1 METAEQRQA
10 HLTESKALLDAVMN
24 EANLTNQGRGIDRI
38 GELADNLD
46 KLASSKALNV
56 ANARLDNFSE
66 ALKNSGMAEDA
77 TEAEV
82 ESYKDEIVNYLR
94 ELIRE
99 KL

>member
-1 METAEQRQA
+1 MKTVEQRQA

-24 EANLTNQGRGIDRI
+24 EANLTNQGRGIDRLD
-38 GELADNLD
+38 ELADNLD
-46 KLASSKALNV
+46 KLASSKALTV

-66 ALKNSGMAEDA
+66 EMKNSEMTEDA
-77 TEAEV
+77 IETEVA
-82 ESYKDEIVNYLR
+82 SYKDEIVSYLR